1 MESVITKLL
10 EKQAIYGDN
19 KKPFIYMG
27 IISVVVIGIGMLF
40 YLKFSKRKQKNGNE
54 QE

>member
-10 EKQAIYGDN
+10 EKQAMYGDS

-27 IISVVVIGIGMLF
+27 IISVVVIGIGVLF
-40 YLKFSKRKQKNGNE
+40 YLKFAKRKKVVVE
-54 QE
+54 DD